1 MSERARQLLF
11 LSRTRVAALVM
22 LALVAAL
29 AFHLFTLQVTEHG
42 YYRTL
47 SDENR
52 LSLIPSPPPRGL
64 IYDRS
69 GLLLADNRTVYSLE
83 ITPSLVADMDALL
96 RQVRAVVEVGDDDLR
111 RFRKTLRAGGFTRSI
126 ELRTRLSEEEVA
138 RFAVLRHHLRG
149 ADVVGRLV
157 RHYPYDELF
166 AHAIGYVGAIS
177 RDDLAA
183 LDQRRYRGTRHVG
196 KTGIENHYERELHGL
211 PGFRRVEVN
220 AGGHLIRTIGGSKPR
235 PGSDVM
241 LTIDTALQE
250 QAYSALG
257 DYDGAVVALDPRSG
271 DVLTLVSKPSF
282 DPNLFSGSFSRERYR
297 HLLNSPDKPFFN
309 RAVSGQYPPGSI
321 IKPMVALAALHNR
334 VGDMQRKIFAGPY
347 YQLPGYSRRYHDWRE
362 EGHGWINMN
371 TAIVQSCD
379 VFFYDT
385 AHRLGINRLAL
396 FLEDFGLG
404 SPTGVDTTAELAGI
418 VPSPQWK
425 REALGQ
431 AWFPAETIIAG
442 IGQGYM
448 LATPLQMAAMAAVLA
463 NRGERVVPRLVK
475 AVRQSDTGLW
485 RPLPV
490 AERKRVI
497 ASPPEHWDYVIDAMN
512 SVIHSP
518 NGTAYR
524 ISRGMDYIAAG
535 KTGTVQVTEIK
546 EDVRYGIA
554 EKEKLEPGSALED
567 HAMFIAFAPVENPEI
582 AVAVV
587 VEHGGSGARTAAPIA
602 RRLLDVYF
610 GLLRAQFS
618 LHASG

>member
-1 MSERARQLLF
+1 MNERARQRLF
-11 LSRTRVAALVM
+11 LTRTRSAALAM

-29 AFHLFTLQVTEHG
+29 SFHLFTLQVTEHG

-52 LSLIPSPPPRGL
+52 LNLIPSPPPRGL

-69 GLLLADNRTVYSLE
+69 GLLLADNSTVYSLE
-83 ITPSLVADMDALL
+83 ITPSLVADMDTLL
-96 RQVRAVVEVGDDDLR
+96 RQVRGVVEVGDDDLR
-111 RFRKTLRAGGFTRSI
+111 RFRKTLRTGGFTRSI

-138 RFAVLRHHLRG
+138 RFAVLRHRLRG

-177 RDDLAA
+177 RDDLLN
-183 LDQRRYRGTRHVG
+183 LDQRRYRGSRYIG
-196 KTGIENHYERELHGL
+196 KTGIENHYERELHGR

-220 AGGHLIRTIGGSKPR
+220 AGGHLIRTIGGRKPR

-257 DYDGAVVALDPRSG
+257 DHDGAIVALDPRSG
-271 DVLTLVSKPSF
+271 DVLALVSKPSF
-282 DPNLFSGSFSRERYR
+282 DPNLFSGNFSERQYR
-297 HLLNSPDKPFFN
+297 HLLNSSAKPFFN
-309 RAVSGQYPPGSI
+309 RAVSGQYPPGST

-334 VGDMQRKIFAGPY
+334 VTDMQRKIFAGPY
-347 YQLPGYSRRYHDWRE
+347 YQLPGYSRRYHDWRK
-362 EGHGWINMN
+362 EGHGWISLD

-404 SPTGVDTTAELAGI
+404 SATGVDTTAELSGI

-431 AWFPAETIIAG
+431 SWFPAETIIAG

-448 LATPLQMAAMAAVLA
+448 LATPLQMAAMAATLA

-475 AVRQSDTGLW
+475 AVRQADLW

-490 AERKRVI
+490 AERKQVVT
-497 ASPPEHWDYVIDAMN
+497 SPLEHWDYVIDAMV

-524 ISRGMDYIAAG
+524 ISRGMDYDAAG
-535 KTGTVQVTEIK
+535 KTGTVQVSEIK
-546 EDVRYGIA
+546 HDYHDYDDLIRKEAPPA
-554 EKEKLEPGSALED
+554 EEGLED
-567 HAMFIAFAPVENPEI
+567 HAMFIAFAPVEHPEI

-602 RRLLDVYF
+602 RRIFDVYF

-618 LHASG
+618 LHASE

>member
-11 LSRTRVAALVM
+11 LKRTRVAALVM

-42 YYRTL
+42 HYRTL

-96 RQVRAVVEVGDDDLR
+96 HQVRAVVEVGEDDLR
-111 RFRKTLRAGGFTRSI
+111 RFRKMLRAGGFTRSI

-183 LDQRRYRGTRHVG
+183 LDQRRYRGARHVG

-431 AWFPAETIIAG
+431 SWFPAETIIAG

-448 LATPLQMAAMAAVLA
+448 LATPLQMAAMAATLA

-485 RPLPV
+485 KPLPV

-512 SVIHSP
+512 AVIHSP

-524 ISRGMDYIAAG
+524 ISRGMDYVAAG
-535 KTGTVQVTEIK
+535 KTGTVQVREIK
-546 EDVRYGIA
+546 EDVRYGLA
-554 EKEKLEPGSALED
+554 EKEEHEPGSELED
-567 HAMFIAFAPVENPEI
+567 HAMFIAFAPIDNPEI

>member
-1 MSERARQLLF
+1 VSERARQLLF
-11 LSRTRVAALVM
+11 LKRTRVAALVM

-42 YYRTL
+42 HYRTL

-96 RQVRAVVEVGDDDLR
+96 RQVRAVVEVGEDDLR
-111 RFRKTLRAGGFTRSI
+111 RFRKMLRAGGFTRSI

-183 LDQRRYRGTRHVG
+183 LDQRRYRGARHVG

-431 AWFPAETIIAG
+431 SWFPAETIIAG

-448 LATPLQMAAMAAVLA
+448 LATPLQMAAMAATLA

-485 RPLPV
+485 KPLPV

-512 SVIHSP
+512 AVIHSP

-524 ISRGMDYIAAG
+524 ISRGMDYVAAG
-535 KTGTVQVTEIK
+535 KTGTVQVREIK
-546 EDVRYGIA
+546 EDVRYGLA
-554 EKEKLEPGSALED
+554 EKEEHEPGSELED
-567 HAMFIAFAPVENPEI
+567 HAMFIAFAPIDNPEI

>member
-1 MSERARQLLF
+1 VSERARQLLF
-11 LSRTRVAALVM
+11 MRRTRVAALVM

-42 YYRTL
+42 HYRTL

-111 RFRKTLRAGGFTRSI
+111 RFRKALRAGGFTRSI

-183 LDQRRYRGTRHVG
+183 LDQRRYRGARHVG

-257 DYDGAVVALDPRSG
+257 DHDGAVVALDPRSG

-297 HLLNSPDKPFFN
+297 RLLNSPDKPFFN

-321 IKPMVALAALHNR
+321 IKPMVALAALHNH

-404 SPTGVDTTAELAGI
+404 RPTGVDTTAELSGI

-512 SVIHSP
+512 AVIHRP

-524 ISRGMDYIAAG
+524 ISRGMDYVAAG
-535 KTGTVQVTEIK
+535 KTGTVQVREIK
-546 EDVRYGIA
+546 EDVRYGG
-554 EKEKLEPGSALED
+554 EKEELEPGSKLED

-602 RRLLDVYF
+602 RKLLDVYF